1 MNALRLS
8 IFNQY
13 VSKSFIYFSNGD
25 SFMPWVDDFDED
37 DFEWPLYADV
47 DVEELMDTSTNG
59 SGGFQSLISSLQSCV
74 DEDDETIELDV
85 DDVEQIIRY
94 ANCYGNGGW
103 EDKLAAIF
111 DSDVWDFEEWHY
123 CDN

>member
-1 MNALRLS
+1 
-8 IFNQY
+8 
-13 VSKSFIYFSNGD
+13 
-25 SFMPWVDDFDED
+25 MPWVDDFDED

>member
-1 MNALRLS
+1 MCIR
-8 IFNQY
+8 
-13 VSKSFIYFSNGD
+13 D
-25 SFMPWVDDFDED
+25 R
-37 DFEWPLYADV
+37 LYADV

-74 DEDDETIELDV
+74 DEDDETIELDA

-111 DSDVWDFEEWHY
+111 GSDVWDFEEWHY

>member
-1 MNALRLS
+1 
-8 IFNQY
+8 
-13 VSKSFIYFSNGD
+13 
-25 SFMPWVDDFDED
+25 MPWVDDFDED

-74 DEDDETIELDV
+74 DEDDETIELYV
-85 DDVEQIIRY
+85 YDVEQIIRY